1 MYPVYTGGSSNRF
14 YEKLEVAGGGKRYK
28 TKKGVGGLTVY
39 HNFSVQ
45 YNEHR
50 TLLLIC

>member
-28 TKKGVGGLTVY
+28 TKKG
-39 HNFSVQ
+39 
-45 YNEHR
+45 
-50 TLLLIC
+50 